1 MINLRK
7 NQIIET
13 KRKNLQ
19 ILEMHQKKTNFI
31 GLMLIIALFISCD
44 KKQFFSEYKELDGTW
59 KKADTLRFSFEQND
73 TINPYHLFLNVRN
86 NNDYQF
92 SNMYLIVAL
101 KEPGKNATT
110 KVDTLE
116 YLMANPDGTLL
127 GEGFSDIKESKLWY
141 LENHKF
147 KKAGKYNVTIV
158 QAVRETGKV
167 GGVADLKGITELG
180 LRIEK
185 TK

>member
-1 MINLRK
+1 
-7 NQIIET
+7 
-13 KRKNLQ
+13 
-19 ILEMHQKKTNFI
+19 MHLKKTNFI
-31 GLMLIIALFISCD
+31 GLMLIVLLFVSCD

-59 KKADTLRFSFEQND
+59 KKSDTLRFTFEQND

-86 NNDYQF
+86 NNDYPF
-92 SNMYLIVAL
+92 NNMYLIVSL
-101 KEPGKNATT
+101 KEPGVKPTI

-116 YLMANPDGTLL
+116 YQMANPDGTLM

-141 LENHKF
+141 LENYVF
-147 KKAGKYNVTIV
+147 NRIGKYNVEVV

-167 GGVADLKGITELG
+167 DGVTDLKGIMELG

>member
-1 MINLRK
+1 
-7 NQIIET
+7 
-13 KRKNLQ
+13 
-19 ILEMHQKKTNFI
+19 MHLKKTNFI
-31 GLMLIIALFISCD
+31 GLMLIVVLFISCD

-59 KKADTLRFSFEQND
+59 KKSDTLRFTFEQND

-86 NNDYQF
+86 NNDYPF
-92 SNMYLIVAL
+92 SNMYLIVSL
-101 KEPGKNATT
+101 KEPGKKPII

-116 YLMANPDGTLL
+116 YQMANPDGTLM
-127 GEGFSDIKESKLWY
+127 GEGFSDVKESKLWY
-141 LENHKF
+141 LENYVF
-147 KKAGKYNVTIV
+147 NRIGKYNVEVV

-167 GGVADLKGITELG
+167 DGVADLKGITELG

>member
-1 MINLRK
+1 
-7 NQIIET
+7 
-13 KRKNLQ
+13 
-19 ILEMHQKKTNFI
+19 MHQKKTNFI
-31 GLMLIIALFISCD
+31 GLMLIIVLFISCD

-73 TINPYHLFLNVRN
+73 TINPYHFFLNVRN
-86 NNDYQF
+86 NNDYPF

>member
-1 MINLRK
+1 
-7 NQIIET
+7 
-13 KRKNLQ
+13 
-19 ILEMHQKKTNFI
+19 MHLKKTNFI
-31 GLMLIIALFISCD
+31 GLVLISLFFIACD

-59 KKADTLRFSFEQND
+59 KKADTLRFTFEQKD

-86 NNDYQF
+86 NNDYPF
-92 SNMYLIVAL
+92 NNMYLIVSL
-101 KEPGKNATT
+101 KEPGKQPTI

-116 YLMANPDGTLL
+116 YQMANSDGSLM
-127 GEGFSDIKESKLWY
+127 GKGFSDVKESKLWY

-147 KKAGKYNVTIV
+147 SKVGKYDVQIV

-167 GGVADLKGITELG
+167 DGVADLKGITELG